1 MRQALLVVSFGT
13 TVPKAKRDIEGVEK
27 ALAALVPGMDV
38 FQAYT
43 SSIIRKKLAGRGEPV
58 FSVED
63 ALEHLADQGYTHVY
77 LQPTHLL
84 PGVEYAKIRRAV
96 HRFPRR
102 KEFEALVMGEPLLP
116 DNSSL
121 LELAGVIA
129 RCYVPEE
136 GALVL
141 MGHGSD
147 SFANL
152 VYPALQTVLRLT
164 GVERTYVGTV
174 EGWPE
179 LDEVMEQLKT
189 TPHRQVKLV
198 PLMLVAGDHAINDMA
213 GDEPD
218 SWKRRLEAAG
228 YTVSCHLDGLGS
240 QPEIQAMYQARL
252 RALLEGH

>member
-27 ALAALVPGMDV
+27 ALTALVPGMDV
-38 FQAYT
+38 FRAYT

-213 GDEPD
+213 GDDPD
-218 SWKRRLEAAG
+218 SWYSQFKQAG
-228 YTVSCHLDGLGS
+228 FSVETCLKGLGEY
-240 QPEIQAMYQARL
+240 PGIREIFIQHIRDVL
-252 RALLEGH
+252 